1 LERFNKH
8 SAGYFNQIMRSNS
21 SDPQANAEEPTQA
34 IWQAVDHWALS
45 MPTRPNSPSDE
56 PSTVPESLTTTSVI
70 SPHAIFDFGDLGML
84 EPFSDATNDP
94 CAYSLA
100 NFTFGTGDF
109 GAQTLY

>member
-1 LERFNKH
+1 
-8 SAGYFNQIMRSNS
+8 M
-21 SDPQANAEEPTQA
+21 
-34 IWQAVDHWALS
+34 
-45 MPTRPNSPSDE
+45 
-56 PSTVPESLTTTSVI
+56 TTTSVI